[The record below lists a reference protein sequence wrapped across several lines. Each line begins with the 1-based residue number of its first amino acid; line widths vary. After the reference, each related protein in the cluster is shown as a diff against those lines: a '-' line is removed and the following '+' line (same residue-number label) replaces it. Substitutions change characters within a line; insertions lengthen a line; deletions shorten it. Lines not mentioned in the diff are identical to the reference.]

1 MLYYYN
7 NNNVVIKT
15 TVTMKTH
22 EILDEVVN
30 LENLSTALM
39 EQADVDISAEEL
51 REAFNK
57 MPEDEDVKEMLVG
70 IDKNDDDKWA
80 YENDLGQHS
89 KMIIHR
95 KIEEKIG
102 DDYDWD
108 QTEDVIQG
116 PVDAFWGLK

>member
-1 MLYYYN
+1 
-7 NNNVVIKT
+7 
-15 TVTMKTH
+15 MKTH

-30 LENLSTALM
+30 LENLSMALKG
-39 EQADVDISAEEL
+39 QADVDISAEEL
-51 REAFNK
+51 RKAFNK

-108 QTEDVIQG
+108 RVEDVIQG
-116 PVDAFWGLK
+116 PVDAFWGVE

>member
-1 MLYYYN
+1 
-7 NNNVVIKT
+7 
-15 TVTMKTH
+15 MKTH

-30 LENLSTALM
+30 LENLSMALM
-39 EQADVDISAEEL
+39 GQADVDISAEEL

-57 MPEDEDVKEMLVG
+57 MPEDEDVKEMLAG

-108 QTEDVIQG
+108 RTEDVIQG
-116 PVDAFWGLK
+116 PVDAFWGLE